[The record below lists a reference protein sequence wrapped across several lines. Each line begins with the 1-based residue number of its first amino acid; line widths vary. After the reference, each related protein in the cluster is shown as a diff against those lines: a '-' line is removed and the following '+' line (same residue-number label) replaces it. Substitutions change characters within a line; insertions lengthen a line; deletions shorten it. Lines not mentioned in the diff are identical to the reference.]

1 MADTF
6 PTTSLAADNE
16 RSSRLGW
23 TALRRPTP
31 GGGYAIGGV
40 GGILIALGMI
50 ALGGDYFTNNDRSGS
65 VGAILCAG
73 LVIVALVA
81 AGLTTGPPRSAA
93 LASLVL
99 TVPGF
104 WVFALV
110 VHHPKNSSFK
120 LSYILIAL
128 VFAAIYSIGPARGRA
143 IFLGLAL
150 IFGLTW
156 MVVQV
161 QNNGAVPFS
170 PSVSSTVES
179 TPLGTGDLTPS
190 KPDRTGPAGAT
201 LVIGAIYGAIG
212 LGLDARRRAGMATA
226 FFLVGSI
233 AIIGGASTLGNEVR
247 DATLAGIFA
256 AAAGAIIVIAGSSVR
271 RRGTTLIGAAAVVG
285 GVLTIVVKE
294 VDSLVQFGGWAIG
307 AGAVTTIVG
316 FVLARVLHETPAGE
330 PPVFRATGAAA
341 PLAGD
346 TPPATT

>member
-6 PTTSLAADNE
+6 PTTSVAADDV
-16 RSSRLGW
+16 SASRLGR
-23 TALRRPTP
+23 TAFRRPTP

-40 GGILIALGMI
+40 GGILIALGAI
-50 ALGGDYFTNNDRSGS
+50 ALGGDYFTNSDQSGS

-73 LVIVALVA
+73 LIIVALVA

-104 WVFALV
+104 WTFALV

-120 LSYILIAL
+120 LSYILVAL

-161 QNNGAVPFS
+161 QADRPVPFA

-179 TPLGTGDLTPS
+179 TPLGTRSLTPS
-190 KPDRTGPAGAT
+190 KPDRTGPAVAT
-201 LVIGAIYGAIG
+201 LMIGAVYGAIG
-212 LGLDARRRAGMATA
+212 LGLDARHRAGMATA

-233 AIIGGASTLGNEVR
+233 AVIGGAGTLGNEVC
-247 DATLAGIFA
+247 DATVAGIFA
-256 AAAGAIIVIAGSSVR
+256 AAAGTIVVITASSVR

-285 GVLTIVVKE
+285 GVLTIVVNE

-307 AGAVTTIVG
+307 AGAATTIVG
-316 FVLARVLHETPAGE
+316 FVLARALHETPAGE
-330 PPVFRATGAAA
+330 PPVFRATVPA
-341 PLAGD
+341 PPIDSD